1 MVVMLHGGQ
10 NPISIIDGWGIP
22 QEAARREWIVIAPSV
37 ELDDVLDE
45 ILARYPTTLKLAF
58 LSVAVAVLIG
68 KAESMRQVFLMAG
81 LWRTFLATKDRMY
94 MRPWHRAAR
103 RFPMG
108 S

>member
-1 MVVMLHGGQ
+1 MLHGGQ

-45 ILARYPTTLKLAF
+45 ILAEAKRLYPVDKSRIYAAGF
-58 LSVAVAVLIG
+58 SYG
-68 KAESMRQVFLMAG
+68 G